1 MRLGPNATVN
11 KIMYKL
17 DSIYGTVEEKETLM
31 ANFYSARQQETE
43 DISAWVCRLED
54 LLSKALI

>member
-1 MRLGPNATVN
+1 MSLGPNATVD

-31 ANFYSARQQETE
+31 ANFYSAKQQESE
-43 DISAWVCRLED
+43 DISALGCRLED
-54 LLSKALI
+54 Y